1 MGIRSGKFQGKIFQ
15 IRKIN
20 IHQPFQMAQC
30 LRRFIAA
37 GIVYNGKMQP
47 LLFCLLQCNN
57 DLRQKM
63 SRGDEVDIIGP
74 LFLQLQKDFRQM
86 LRSNDSSGLTQSNI
100 MILTKDTSE
109 ITAGE
114 KDGSGAGSTGNT
126 GLFPIMQGS
135 SRCHEFSGL
144 PAVPGLTG
152 ETVHMAGTWAKHTV
166 EHDVT
171 EPGVGAII

>member
-1 MGIRSGKFQGKIFQ
+1 MGIRSGKFRGKIFQ

-114 KDGSGAGSTGNT
+114 KTV
-126 GLFPIMQGS
+126 PEPEVPEIQGS
-135 SRCHEFSGL
+135 SQ
-144 PAVPGLTG
+144 
-152 ETVHMAGTWAKHTV
+152 
-166 EHDVT
+166 
-171 EPGVGAII
+171 

>member
-1 MGIRSGKFQGKIFQ
+1 MGIRSGKFRGKIFQ

-37 GIVYNGKMQP
+37 GIVYNGKMQPCMTISSNSSMHP

-152 ETVHMAGTWAKHTV
+152 ETVHMAGT
-166 EHDVT
+166 
-171 EPGVGAII
+171 